1 MLTDTRADKSSQVN
15 ASNHVESAA
24 SDTSRWVDLA
34 GRADTSR
41 WVDFATGAN
50 TSRWVNLRSRQ
61 LDGLTAVEADKS
73 TTRANKSRQ
82 VDLAAGAY
90 KSSLELT
97 SLDR

>member
-1 MLTDTRADKSSQVN
+1 MGELAEQ
-15 ASNHVESAA
+15 
-24 SDTSRWVDLA
+24 TS
-34 GRADTSR
+34 
-41 WVDFATGAN
+41 
-50 TSRWVNLRSRQ
+50 